1 MSKRKKKKRIHELMD
16 SCASANECTGLLQ
29 KVLLDP
35 EEVAMFHKM
44 YNELDGHT
52 STD

>member
-1 MSKRKKKKRIHELMD
+1 MSKRKSKKRVHELMD

-29 KVLLDP
+29 KVALDP
-35 EEVAMFHKM
+35 DEVALFHKM

-52 STD
+52 STE

>member
-44 YNELDGHT
+44 YNELDGYT

>member
-16 SCASANECTGLLQ
+16 DCASANECTGLLQ
-29 KVLLDP
+29 KVDLDP
-35 EEVAMFHKM
+35 EEVATFHKM